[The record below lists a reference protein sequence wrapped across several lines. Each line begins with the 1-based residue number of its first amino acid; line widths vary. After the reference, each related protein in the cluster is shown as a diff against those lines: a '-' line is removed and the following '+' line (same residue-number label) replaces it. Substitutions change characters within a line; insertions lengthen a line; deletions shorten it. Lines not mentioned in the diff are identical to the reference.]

1 MIEPPKTG
9 AISLRIDARTISRSI
24 NIREARL
31 YWPVYVMRSK
41 SVQATLADLHPHR
54 LRTNDEQV
62 VFIVKTPR
70 PPTVVGSIVG
80 GKHVCLSAHALCNLI
95 VPMPE
100 RRDVLIDNVSL
111 CNHKPCSRNFPSFV
125 TDLPNYRIF
134 FLNVRKEKEKEN
146 IYILLQSCFFYILFL
161 NSSNFL
167 QSFLPSNPLLFIE
180 NVSKMKNLT
189 K

>member
-1 MIEPPKTG
+1 M
-9 AISLRIDARTISRSI
+9 TIYEERDWTTKNGSHLFANRCAHHLQKHKHPRGPSI
-24 NIREARL
+24 LARL
-31 YWPVYVMRSK
+31 RDEIEKCTGVT
-41 SVQATLADLHPHR
+41 ATLADLHPHR

-111 CNHKPCSRNFPSFV
+111 CNHKPCSRQLS
-125 TDLPNYRIF
+125 IF
-134 FLNVRKEKEKEN
+134 CNRSSKLSNLLLKCKKRKRKRKY
-146 IYILLQSCFFYILFL
+146 IYIYYYNLAFFTF
-161 NSSNFL
+161 F
-167 QSFLPSNPLLFIE
+167 F
-180 NVSKMKNLT
+180 
-189 K
+189 

>member
-31 YWPVYVMRSK
+31 RDEIEKCTGVT
-41 SVQATLADLHPHR
+41 ATLAHLHPHR

-111 CNHKPCSRNFPSFV
+111 CNHKPCSRQLS
-125 TDLPNYRIF
+125 IF
-134 FLNVRKEKEKEN
+134 CNRSSKLSNLLLKCKKRKRKRKY
-146 IYILLQSCFFYILFL
+146 IYIYYYNLAFFTF
-161 NSSNFL
+161 F
-167 QSFLPSNPLLFIE
+167 F
-180 NVSKMKNLT
+180 
-189 K
+189 